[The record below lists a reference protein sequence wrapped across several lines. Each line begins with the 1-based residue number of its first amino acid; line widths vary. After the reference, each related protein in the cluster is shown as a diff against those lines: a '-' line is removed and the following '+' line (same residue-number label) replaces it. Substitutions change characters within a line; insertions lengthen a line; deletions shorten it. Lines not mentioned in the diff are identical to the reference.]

1 MCELLKCASGRSG
14 ASGECSNTPIN
25 SQCEADA
32 VANKLHIWI
41 TAAAAFFVQNHQHH
55 LQSITGVSGAGHN
68 ITLAEHICS
77 EIVLNS
83 VYRQK

>member
-1 MCELLKCASGRSG
+1 MCELLKCAYGRSG

-41 TAAAAFFVQNHQHH
+41 TAAAAFFC
-55 LQSITGVSGAGHN
+55 
-68 ITLAEHICS
+68 AEPATSFAEYHRC
-77 EIVLNS
+77 
-83 VYRQK
+83 